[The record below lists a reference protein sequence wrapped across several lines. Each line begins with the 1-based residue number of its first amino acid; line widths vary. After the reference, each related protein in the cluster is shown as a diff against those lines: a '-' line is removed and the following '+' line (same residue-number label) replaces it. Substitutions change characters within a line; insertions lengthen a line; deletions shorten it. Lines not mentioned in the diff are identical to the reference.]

1 MYDLRH
7 HCITELLENPNHSQQ
22 TVQAIAGHVS
32 RRMMKRYSHIR
43 SAAKRAAVCGLYS
56 SSAEVFKVDEPRTL
70 LPENALTNEVI
81 LDMFR
86 SEVPADIIAAKIRMA
101 TAYCFDVSV
110 GTIKQ
115 MRSLGVPDQIILAL
129 VRRGERAGV

>member
-1 MYDLRH
+1 
-7 HCITELLENPNHSQQ
+7 
-22 TVQAIAGHVS
+22 
-32 RRMMKRYSHIR
+32 MKRYSHIR

-56 SSAEVFKVDEPRTL
+56 SSAEVFKVDEPRAL

-86 SEVPADIIAAKIRMA
+86 SEVPAEIIAAKIRMA

-115 MRSLGVPDQIILAL
+115 MHSFG
-129 VRRGERAGV
+129 RA